1 MGEHEF
7 TLGSGQLYFTEPD
20 GSYSLVGHITNVECV
35 TEAENNDISEA
46 VASLSNLEASFTAI
60 AKVYKEAILAITGV
74 RDTIIKCCPNK
85 RVVYLA
91 LHAKKART
99 RKKNLNRA
107 IKILEGIDI

>member
-7 TLGSGQLYFTEPD
+7 TLGSGQLYFAEPD
-20 GSYSLVGHITNVECV
+20 GSYSLLGHVTDVECS
-35 TEAENNDISEA
+35 TEDNDISVP

-60 AKVYKEAILAITGV
+60 AKVSKEAILAITGV

-107 IKILEGIDI
+107 IKILEGIE